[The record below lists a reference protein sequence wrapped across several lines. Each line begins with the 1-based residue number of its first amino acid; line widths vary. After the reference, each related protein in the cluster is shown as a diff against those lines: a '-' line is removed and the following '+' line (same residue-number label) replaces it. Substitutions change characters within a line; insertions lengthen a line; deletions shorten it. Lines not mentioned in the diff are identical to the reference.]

1 MKLPPGIDQSTFSAA
16 LQEFANAVGHDWV
29 FSSEADVA
37 LYDDS
42 YTPFV
47 GDPEHQY
54 VASAA
59 VAPARVEEV
68 QQIVRIANKYK
79 IPLYAIS
86 TGRNLGYG
94 GSSPTYS
101 GSVIVDLKRMN
112 RIVEVNEQEAYAIVE
127 PGVSFLDLYRY
138 FEDNNH
144 ALMVSSPEPGWGS
157 PMGNALDHGMGG
169 VVGDNFSMVN
179 GMEVV
184 LPSGELLRT
193 GMGAVPT
200 SGLWQNYRGFGP
212 YLDGLFSQANF
223 GIITKMGFWFVRKP
237 EVQTSF
243 FVTSFNN
250 DDLYPLIDAVQRLRH
265 DGFLYS
271 AMAGSP
277 IRSVNNNK
285 DGQMSQHDSE
295 VKALLDRRDG
305 GSPEAWNQLGRKR
318 NIPVSMVGGGLRGP
332 ARIVDAAIEH
342 AREVFS
348 AIPGTTFK
356 QGEAFRFPLKADEID
371 QGQRSFV
378 GIPNLWAFSRIAV
391 QGTSHGHYYFSPIIR
406 ATGKDMFEA
415 NRVIRE
421 VLLDSGD
428 TDLSDRF
435 GWGGGLSLPKAYMLL
450 YEFLITDDVAL
461 NRRRRETFKN
471 LAQACA
477 ARGWA
482 EYRSAPAFQDI
493 VMAQYSY
500 NDNVLRRFH
509 ETVKDALDP
518 NGIISPGKS
527 GIWPKHLRSS

>member
-1 MKLPPGIDQSTFSAA
+1 MRLPPGIDQDTFGKAI
-16 LQEFANAVGHDWV
+16 QEFANAVGHEWV
-29 FSSEADVA
+29 FTSEADVA

-47 GDPEHQY
+47 GEPERAY

-59 VAPARVEEV
+59 VAPDSVEQV
-68 QQIVRIANKYK
+68 QQIVRIANKYR
-79 IPLYAIS
+79 IPLYPIS

-101 GSVIVDLKRMN
+101 GSVILDLKRMN
-112 RIVEVNEQEAYAIVE
+112 RIVEVNDQEAYAVVE
-127 PGVSFLDLYRY
+127 PGVSFFDLYRY
-138 FEDNNH
+138 FEQNNH
-144 ALMVSSPEPGWGS
+144 QLMVSTPEPGWGS
-157 PMGNALDHGMGG
+157 PMGNGLDHGMGG
-169 VVGDNFSMVN
+169 VAGDNFSMVN

-212 YLDGLFSQANF
+212 YIDGLFSQANF
-223 GIITKMGFWFVRKP
+223 GIVTKIGFWFVRKP

-243 FVTSFNN
+243 VVTSFNS
-250 DDLYPLIDAVQRLRH
+250 DDLFPMVDAVQRLRH
-265 DGFLYS
+265 DGFLHS
-271 AMAGSP
+271 AMVGSP
-277 IRSVNNNK
+277 IRSSNNNF
-285 DGQMSQHDSE
+285 DGQLSRHDQE
-295 VKALLDRRDG
+295 VKALLDQRDG
-305 GSPEAWNQLGRKR
+305 GSPEAWNELGRKR
-318 NIPVSMVGGGLRGP
+318 NLPVSMVIGGLRGP

-348 AIPGTTFK
+348 AIPGTKFQ
-356 QGEAFRFPLKADEID
+356 QGEVYRFPLNVDQID
-371 QGQRSFV
+371 QGQRSFL

-391 QGTSHGHYYFSPIIR
+391 QGTSRGHYYFSPIIR
-406 ATGKDMFEA
+406 ATAKDIFEA
-415 NRVIRE
+415 NLVIRG

-435 GWGGGLSLPKAYMLL
+435 GWGTGLSLPKAYMML
-450 YEFLITDDVAL
+450 YEFLVTDDVAL
-461 NRRRRETFKN
+461 NRRRREIFKQ

-500 NDNVLRRFH
+500 NNNALRRFH
-509 ETVKDALDP
+509 ETIKDALDP
-518 NGIISPGKS
+518 NGIIAPGKS
-527 GIWPKHLRSS
+527 GIWPKHLRST